1 MFKDQIREKALS
13 QVKKIDSQSRAHRDR
28 LASLFICDLACH
40 YDQIGSYMPMS
51 HEVNLTLNHQRIFL
65 PKIRDQNQM
74 IYQSS
79 VGQLLDINLKTLIL
93 VPGVAFTLLGYR
105 LGLGGGYFDR
115 FLPKLEG
122 KLHVHTLGVLYAE
135 QLVNFLPEAHDV
147 PVSRLCLIGDDQVR
161 VIEV

>member
-1 MFKDQIREKALS
+1 
-13 QVKKIDSQSRAHRDR
+13 
-28 LASLFICDLACH
+28 
-40 YDQIGSYMPMS
+40 
-51 HEVNLTLNHQRIFL
+51 
-65 PKIRDQNQM
+65 M

-122 KLHVHTLGVLYAE
+122 NCMCIPWVFCMRS
-135 QLVNFLPEAHDV
+135 NW
-147 PVSRLCLIGDDQVR
+147 
-161 VIEV
+161 